1 MRPTAGPMLLVAFAL
16 LTIAVEWSVS
26 GHTIQMFI
34 TVYPKLNRSVEYI
47 HFILCLYVSM

>member
-1 MRPTAGPMLLVAFAL
+1 MHPTAGPTLLVAFAL
-16 LTIAVEWSVS
+16 LTIVVEWFVS

-47 HFILCLYVSM
+47 HFVLCLYLSM